1 MAFSCLKFIKKLLQY
16 KVVEI
21 INFSI
26 FKDDKSLE
34 MKTAFITG
42 ATSGI
47 GKATAILFAKNNIRL
62 ILCGRRIERL
72 QTLKKELGKL
82 TEVSILQFDVSN
94 RTEVEKAIKGVPKNF
109 KDIDILIN
117 NAGNA
122 HGLATIQEG
131 SVDDWDAMLDIN
143 VKGLLYVSK
152 AIIPKMIENNSGFIV
167 NIGSIAGKEVYKNG
181 NVYCA
186 SKFAVNALNKSM
198 RLDLNQYNIRVSGI
212 HPGLVETEF
221 SDVRFKGDKE
231 RAKTV
236 YTGFKALQAE
246 DIADIINF
254 VVTRPYHVNIEDLVV
269 YPTTQASANMVHK
282 EF

>member
-1 MAFSCLKFIKKLLQY
+1 MI
-16 KVVEI
+16 
-21 INFSI
+21 
-26 FKDDKSLE
+26 
-34 MKTAFITG
+34 KTAFITG

-47 GKATAILFAKNNIRL
+47 GKATAELFAKNNIRL
-62 ILCGRRIERL
+62 ILCGRRKERL
-72 QTLKKELGKL
+72 EQLKQELSKL
-82 TEVSILQFDVSN
+82 TEVTTLQFDVSK
-94 RTEVEKAIKGVPKNF
+94 RKEVENAIKSLPENF
-109 KDIDILIN
+109 KQIDILIN

-122 HGLATIQEG
+122 HGLSTIQDG
-131 SVDDWDAMLDIN
+131 DVDDWDAMLDIN

-152 AIIPKMIENNSGFIV
+152 AIIPTMIKNNSGFIV

-198 RLDLNQYNIRVSGI
+198 RLDLNEHNIRVSAI

-221 SDVRFKGDKE
+221 SDVRFKGDIEK
-231 RAKTV
+231 AKTV
-236 YTGFKALQAE
+236 YQGYKALQAE

-269 YPTTQASANMVHK
+269 YPTAQASATILNK
-282 EF
+282 NS